1 MSISDGEAHQRP
13 PNGSTNAPP
22 LSSATAGISG
32 KPPIFNVPN
41 HPTIHPASSCHS
53 VTAPDLSKP
62 PHRPEAH
69 PRSQVWTHSPL
80 HKSGQQ
86 QRPHHQRPH
95 HQTRRGTYLG
105 MRGQCQTGNWW
116 REDRVDFHEA
126 VGAIHQVIVFVQSLP
141 HVMNNCRNMEHC
153 IWQHGT

>member
-22 LSSATAGISG
+22 LSSATAGNSG

-69 PRSQVWTHSPL
+69 PRSQVWTHRPL

-86 QRPHHQRPH
+86 QRPH

-105 MRGQCQTGNWW
+105 MRANARQGICGEKTEWISMKLWGQYIRCLCLCN
-116 REDRVDFHEA
+116 HY
-126 VGAIHQVIVFVQSLP
+126 H
-141 HVMNNCRNMEHC
+141 M
-153 IWQHGT
+153 